1 MSLFDNN
8 NNNTPFGVTPPI
20 EKMREKQE
28 AKHEAHKMFID
39 MLLDCSLESDMP
51 EEHKIGLRI
60 MKSVHKLEENVRS
73 FMILFA
79 DPAKLPD
86 TPETFEMRKEAL
98 DYITLVGVG
107 LDQYMKQINDKLTN
121 TQTENY

>member
-1 MSLFDNN
+1 MSLFD
-8 NNNTPFGVTPPI
+8 NNNTPFGVTPPL

-60 MKSVHKLEENVRS
+60 MKAVHKLEENVRS

-79 DPAKLPD
+79 DPTKLPD

-107 LDQYMKQINDKLTN
+107 LDQYLQQVKQTN
-121 TQTENY
+121 GQTENY

>member
-1 MSLFDNN
+1 
-8 NNNTPFGVTPPI
+8 
-20 EKMREKQE
+20 
-28 AKHEAHKMFID
+28 MFID

-60 MKSVHKLEENVRS
+60 MKAVHKLEENVRS

-79 DPAKLPD
+79 DPTKLPD

-107 LDQYMKQINDKLTN
+107 LDQYLQQVKQTN
-121 TQTENY
+121 GQTENY

>member
-1 MSLFDNN
+1 
-8 NNNTPFGVTPPI
+8 
-20 EKMREKQE
+20 
-28 AKHEAHKMFID
+28 
-39 MLLDCSLESDMP
+39 MP